1 MGASASKEIPF
12 ELCLLS
18 LTKIDEI
25 RDYFNT
31 INIKNK
37 NDLELTNIF
46 SDIIKDYQLIDKHIP
61 YIYELKKNNNIY
73 EVEKYYEYIL
83 DKLNE
88 ESKKYNI
95 EQEYKESQITPKQ
108 NDYKEENE
116 NNNSISLIEKLFFGE
131 KKETKTCLGCKDIKE
146 IDNNKIIL
154 IFDLSQ
160 LKDFNISNIFQD
172 VNKEL
177 KEICNNCTKE
187 IEIKYEI
194 KYIRFPKIII
204 IILNNNR
211 NGIKIKYNFSEVI
224 NNKSYNLIC
233 YLNNSCEMNYK
244 QNNCWHNYN
253 IKTQSDKE
261 IQINENKKNHS
272 YQIILIYQEDDKKKD
287 LETFFNEKNYVEAI
301 KQYSELKK
309 NILNIPEKQESNEN
323 LILINKKYFNDLS
336 KIINLNFDNLN
347 CELCIQKIIENKKKI
362 SEMDKLIIIQDPYDI
377 NGDIDFINESI
388 LTNLGINEKKEK
400 IRLYRLSKNIFQ
412 IIFKDNTK
420 LNLKLKNDKQEISIS
435 SEILILNNNKNNIES
450 NKEENKIIN
459 TYSTNYQETIGNNSP
474 DKNNNNYNLDN
485 IKEIIN
491 DKANIF
497 NSYISSLL
505 ISFFNIKELKAY
517 FLKNKGLYK
526 NGNISSL
533 LFDLMMEGEN
543 NLKNI
548 TNNFINKINE
558 LNQDILKQLDFKN
571 LIDFI
576 LTTLHNELNEKKNE
590 NKIIDCE
597 DYDENL
603 SFYKFKTNYENQ
615 NKSII
620 QNIFFGIIE
629 NISHYNCCGLIKY
642 NFDIFKYLYPDIT
655 ITDKIDLNSLISDSI
670 NKKNNIQKFCKMCFL
685 EKRET
690 IEQVKLH
697 DYPEILIVILNNY
710 NNLKMNLNTIIRINQ
725 YNYNLFECIIKTK
738 ENTYNLLLYDEL
750 KKLKKDSSIGAPYV
764 IFLRK
769 GNKIIN
775 DNIQNISQENFY
787 NVNKET
793 DITPNQS
800 IIINDNNKQKI
811 NNSSN
816 YMNNNNST
824 NNNNIFNNKDY
835 IYKNNSITPNVK
847 DNQTLMTN
855 NYNYVNNDSLYN
867 NNVNE
872 KNNIINNTINN
883 DNINNKNN
891 SNNYINNNLEANSNN
906 MNNKMMNNNNPN
918 FINNNENKIPK
929 NNEEDSLQIT
939 LYFRFKN
946 GKELYLDTLLSYHF
960 DQVIKEL
967 KDKYAWLN
975 NIVIKCFS
983 FKEKIIDDKKTL
995 KEIGLNDNSIINVFE
1010 A

>member
-1 MGASASKEIPF
+1 MGTSASKEIPF
-12 ELCLLS
+12 GLCLLS
-18 LTKIDEI
+18 LTTIDEI
-25 RDYFNT
+25 RDFFNKN
-31 INIKNK
+31 NIKNT

-46 SDIIKDYQLIDKHIP
+46 SDIIKVYQLIDNYIP

-88 ESKKYNI
+88 ESKKYII
-95 EQEYKESQITPKQ
+95 EPEYNESQISPKQ

-131 KKETKTCLGCKDIKE
+131 KKETKTCLLCNYKE
-146 IDNNKIIL
+146 ENNKNKIIL

-172 VNKEL
+172 VNKEV

-194 KYIRFPKIII
+194 KYIRLPKIII
-204 IILNNNR
+204 IIINNNR
-211 NGIKIKYNFSEVI
+211 NGIKIKYNFSEII

-261 IQINENKKNHS
+261 IHINENKKNYS
-272 YQIILIYQEDDKKKD
+272 NQIILIYQEDDKKKD

-309 NILNIPEKQESNEN
+309 NILNIPEKQESTEN

-347 CELCIQKIIENKKKI
+347 YELYIQKIIENKKEI

-420 LNLKLKNDKQEISIS
+420 LNLKLENGKQEISIS
-435 SEILILNNNKNNIES
+435 SEISILNKNNIDS

-459 TYSTNYQETIGNNSP
+459 TYSTNYQDTIGNNSP
-474 DKNNNNYNLDN
+474 NKNNNNYNLDN

-697 DYPEILIVILNNY
+697 DYPQILIVILNNY
-710 NNLKMNLNTIIRINQ
+710 NKLKINLNHIIRINQ

-750 KKLKKDSSIGAPYV
+750 KKDSSIGVPYV

-775 DNIQNISQENFY
+775 DNTQNISQETVY
-787 NVNKET
+787 NLNEKT
-793 DITPNQS
+793 DITSNEN
-800 IIINDNNKQKI
+800 IIINDNHLNSKMKDYYQIQKGNKM
-811 NNSSN
+811 NNIQF
-816 YMNNNNST
+816 NNNS
-824 NNNNIFNNKDY
+824 Y
-835 IYKNNSITPNVK
+835 IYQK
-847 DNQTLMTN
+847 
-855 NYNYVNNDSLYN
+855 
-867 NNVNE
+867 
-872 KNNIINNTINN
+872 
-883 DNINNKNN
+883 
-891 SNNYINNNLEANSNN
+891 
-906 MNNKMMNNNNPN
+906 
-918 FINNNENKIPK
+918 
-929 NNEEDSLQIT
+929 
-939 LYFRFKN
+939 
-946 GKELYLDTLLSYHF
+946 
-960 DQVIKEL
+960 
-967 KDKYAWLN
+967 
-975 NIVIKCFS
+975 
-983 FKEKIIDDKKTL
+983 
-995 KEIGLNDNSIINVFE
+995 NDNSRIIIIIFLIIKIIFIKITQLLQM
-1010 A
+1010 